1 MIERF
6 IVWMYRAWNTKGW
19 FMYVFADLLF
29 MILEC
34 KLWEHGKG
42 QGPVVT
48 PKAARWLSRSQAE
61 VTKALYSWEDGRL
74 VCPDSDPAE
83 QRMMTKIDLL
93 EKKWGC
99 FNEKEL
105 IYSVFSSLKS
115 LVKAKWNIVWLKHK
129 SVMFSWHWTVCI
141 GTWAQTTVEFL
152 PPCEEWLTY

>member
-29 MILEC
+29 TILEC
-34 KLWEHGKG
+34 KLWEHGEG
-42 QGPVVT
+42 QGPVLT

-61 VTKALYSWEDGRL
+61 VTKAPYSWEDGRL
-74 VCPDSDPAE
+74 VCPDCYPAE

-93 EKKWGC
+93 VIKEKKWGC

-115 LVKAKWNIVWLKHK
+115 LVKAKWNIVWLKHNATDK
-129 SVMFSWHWTVCI
+129 SVMFSWHC
-141 GTWAQTTVEFL
+141 L
-152 PPCEEWLTY
+152 PWW

>member
-29 MILEC
+29 AILEC

-115 LVKAKWNIVWLKHK
+115 LVKAKWNIVWLKQINLSCSPDIELFALGLELK
-129 SVMFSWHWTVCI
+129 
-141 GTWAQTTVEFL
+141 QQ
-152 PPCEEWLTY
+152 